1 MKSTQPSGPMIRAIQ
16 RIAALLLAG
25 IGLVGPACADQLAFD
40 LLFPGKIAG
49 RLDLDVQSGADNYD
63 VRAQLRSDPPFG
75 ATAPLIYSAASSG
88 RITDRGPVP
97 VRFSAVLSSGRR
109 QSDSAVDFAASLP
122 RVARDLPAL
131 PPAPGDVNP
140 DLIGGATDPVT
151 ALFIILRDQPI
162 SEVCTLKAYL
172 FDGRRLSQVV
182 LFQPQIADGEVAC
195 RGEYRRLKGFSPD
208 EMTERQRFAFSLIY
222 RAAGPG
228 LVRLAEARG
237 ETLYGPA
244 RLKRR

>member
-1 MKSTQPSGPMIRAIQ
+1 MKHSQPSN
-16 RIAALLLAG
+16 LLTRTNLSVAVFMLAG
-25 IGLVGPACADQLAFD
+25 IGLVAPACADQLAFD
-40 LLFPGKIAG
+40 LLFPGKIVG
-49 RLDLDVQSGADNYD
+49 QLDLDVLSGTGRYD
-63 VRAQLRSDPPFG
+63 VRAQLRSNPPFG
-75 ATAPLIYSAASSG
+75 ATAPLSYDAATSG

-97 VRFSAVLSSGRR
+97 DRFSAVANSGRR
-109 QSDSAVDFAASLP
+109 QSDSAVDFTASLP
-122 RVARDLPAL
+122 RTTRDLPAL

-140 DLIGGATDPVT
+140 DLIGGATDPLT
-151 ALFIILRDQPI
+151 ALYIILRDQPI
-162 SEVCTLKAYL
+162 SGVCSLKAYL

-195 RGEYRRLKGFSPD
+195 RGEYRRLKGFSPA
-208 EMTERQRFAFSLIY
+208 EMAERQRFDFSVTY